1 MPVKLEI
8 WQHPELS
15 SEDIIVFSDNGDGK
29 KIVLDC
35 SSGLRGVR
43 HGTSLNAVLSRF
55 PYAVLLESNVKKYT
69 MFFERI
75 VSKLL
80 QITPKVECAQLGQV
94 YFQTNNTDGVLNS
107 DKSVIISQILD
118 VIPSFLRPRIG

>member
-15 SEDIIVFSDNGDGK
+15 SEDIIVFSDNGDCK

-43 HGTSLNAVLSRF
+43 HGTSLNTVLSRF

-94 YFQTNNTDGVLNS
+94 YFQTNNMD
-107 DKSVIISQILD
+107 DAISKYQFSIVD
-118 VIPSFLRPRIG
+118 ERI